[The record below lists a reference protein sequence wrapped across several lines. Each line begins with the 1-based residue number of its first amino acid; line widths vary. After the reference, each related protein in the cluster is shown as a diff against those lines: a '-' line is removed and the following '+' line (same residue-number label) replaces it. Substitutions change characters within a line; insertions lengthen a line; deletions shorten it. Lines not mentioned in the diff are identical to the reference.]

1 MNKKYRLR
9 KNSEFR
15 HVYDRGKSYANKYF
29 VMFFIKNDFPYNR
42 IGFATTKK
50 LGNSVVR
57 SKFKRRM
64 KESYRLNSHKF
75 KQGYDIIFLSRV
87 NAKDINYKQVESAIL
102 HLGKISKL
110 QAKETK

>member
-15 HVYDRGKSYANKYF
+15 YVYDKGKSYANKYI
-29 VMFFIKNDFPYNR
+29 VMFYIKNDLDYNR

-50 LGNSVVR
+50 LGNSVIR

-64 KESYRLNSHKF
+64 KESYRLNETKF
-75 KQGYDIIFLSRV
+75 KQGYDIIFLSRA
-87 NAKDINYKQVESAIL
+87 NAKDISYKEIESALL
-102 HLGKISKL
+102 HLARISKL
-110 QAKETK
+110 SSKEK

>member
-1 MNKKYRLR
+1 MDKKYRLR

-15 HVYDRGKSYANKYF
+15 HVYDHGSSFANKYI
-29 VMFFIKNDFPYNR
+29 VMFFMKNDLGFNR

-64 KESYRLNSHKF
+64 KESFRLNSTKF
-75 KQGYDIIFLSRV
+75 EQGYDMVFLARAS
-87 NAKDINYKQVESAIL
+87 AADISYKQVESAIL

-110 QAKETK
+110 LIKGK

>member
-9 KNSEFR
+9 KNTEFR
-15 HVYDRGKSYANKYF
+15 HVYDKGQSFANKYI
-29 VMFFIKNDFPYNR
+29 VMFFIKNDFQYNR
-42 IGFATTKK
+42 VGFATTKK

-87 NAKDINYKQVESAIL
+87 NAKDITYKQTESAIL
-102 HLGKISKL
+102 HLARISKL
-110 QAKETK
+110 GLKEPK

>member
-9 KNSEFR
+9 KNNEFR
-15 HVYDRGKSYANKYF
+15 YVYDRGKSYANKYL
-29 VMFFIKNDFPYNR
+29 VMFFIKNDFGYNR
-42 IGFATTKK
+42 VGFATTKK

-75 KQGYDIIFLSRV
+75 KQGYDIIFLSRA
-87 NAKDINYKQVESAIL
+87 NAKDITYKQVESAIL
-102 HLGKISKL
+102 HLGKISQL
-110 QAKETK
+110 QDRGK

>member
-1 MNKKYRLR
+1 MDKKYRLR

-15 HVYDRGKSYANKYF
+15 YVYDKGKSYANKYI
-29 VMFFIKNDFPYNR
+29 VMFFIKNNYDYNR

-64 KESYRLNSHKF
+64 KESYRLNTTKF
-75 KQGYDIIFLSRV
+75 KQGYDIIFLSRA
-87 NAKDINYKQVESAIL
+87 NAKDITYRQIESAIL

-110 QAKETK
+110 LIKDR

>member
-1 MNKKYRLR
+1 MDKKYRLR

-15 HVYDRGKSYANKYF
+15 YVYDKGKSYANKYI
-29 VMFFIKNDFPYNR
+29 VMFFIKNNYDYNR

-64 KESYRLNSHKF
+64 KESYRLNTNKF
-75 KQGYDIIFLSRV
+75 KQGYDIIFLSRA
-87 NAKDINYKQVESAIL
+87 NAKDITYRQIESAIL

-110 QAKETK
+110 LIKDR